1 MEYLKNFL
9 TLEEYEQF
17 VSQLTDEDVSL
28 FLTHEEN
35 VLLVLKYF
43 KSLELN
49 LFDLLLY
56 KYPIVFDRLDSIKE
70 KVESHPSIIPLLKE
84 DVSNFDLIGL

>member
-43 KSLELN
+43 KNLELN

-70 KVESHPSIIPLLKE
+70 RIENHPEIIPLLKE
-84 DVSNFDLIGL
+84 DVSNFDFIGL

>member
-1 MEYLKNFL
+1 MVYLKIFL

-43 KSLELN
+43 KNLELN

-70 KVESHPSIIPLLKE
+70 RIENHPEIIPLLKE

>member
-70 KVESHPSIIPLLKE
+70 KIENHPNIIPLLKE
-84 DVSNFDLIGL
+84 DVSTFDLIGL